1 MWSFFEKEKLN
12 FALDFV
18 VLTFLSVFWQVFS
31 SSHSLTEKLIK
42 TKTAFTK
49 SSQDLENDIMAAGI
63 ARKCAINVS
72 FSGCGFLGM
81 YHIGVLARLREGQDS
96 EKDSFAISSALG
108 ASAGA
113 LGNFLSYPIIR
124 IDKWTE

>member
-1 MWSFFEKEKLN
+1 
-12 FALDFV
+12 
-18 VLTFLSVFWQVFS
+18 
-31 SSHSLTEKLIK
+31 
-42 TKTAFTK
+42 
-49 SSQDLENDIMAAGI
+49 MAAGI

-113 LGNFLSYPIIR
+113 LGNFLSYPIIMR
-124 IDKWTE
+124 LKCQQIHVNYCVNLVNTGCPNKFFDGKLL

>member
-1 MWSFFEKEKLN
+1 
-12 FALDFV
+12 
-18 VLTFLSVFWQVFS
+18 
-31 SSHSLTEKLIK
+31 
-42 TKTAFTK
+42 
-49 SSQDLENDIMAAGI
+49 MAAGI

-113 LGNFLSYPIIR
+113 LGNFLSYPIIMR
-124 IDKWTE
+124 VKHRLKCQQIHVNYCVLSNKYRVSQQVLNGKLFCQKKLVKLKGDLHCLARM

>member
-1 MWSFFEKEKLN
+1 MN

-113 LGNFLSYPIIR
+113 LGNFISYPIIR
-124 IDKWTE
+124 IDK